1 LPDVVLILERMN
13 PAAFLLI
20 ILVFFGNVQP
30 LLLDCYGKTKQPG
43 STSTCE
49 ASKRCSKKEAAGKS
63 SGKETTRTE
72 GCNPFASCSGCHYV
86 INLKVINL
94 RISIS
99 SVKVKLFTGSEDI
112 RSGFMSDC
120 WHPPESGLS

>member
-1 LPDVVLILERMN
+1 MK

-30 LLLDCYGKTKQPG
+30 LLLECYGKEKQPG
-43 STSTCE
+43 NTATCQ
-49 ASKRCSKKEAAGKS
+49 ASKCCSKKEAAGKS
-63 SGKETTRTE
+63 NRKETARTE

-86 INLKVINL
+86 VNLKVINL

-99 SVKVKLFTGSEDI
+99 SVKVKLRTGSENI
-112 RSGFMSDC
+112 RSGFLTDC